1 MTALAPTNCWTSGG
15 FERQRCA
22 PLSGEPQILFP
33 LPEHKPCYSQRP
45 WQKPGQTGP
54 ARDREPGRRR
64 GGGSLEKKGEE
75 GWVIVAGGSGD
86 EGAIFNKTQPISV
99 GVRRRVLSPG
109 REQAW
114 GSAVTDERS
123 ERAGKPW
130 VEQAWGNSAIEPSS
144 SKRDRTEEFDPG
156 SD

>member
-1 MTALAPTNCWTSGG
+1 MCRAIFPC
-15 FERQRCA
+15 
-22 PLSGEPQILFP
+22 LS
-33 LPEHKPCYSQRP
+33 KPCYSHRP
-45 WQKPGQTGP
+45 WPE
-54 ARDREPGRRR
+54 ARANRSRRVIECHER
-64 GGGSLEKKGEE
+64 DEEGSLEKKGGRRAGFRKKAVLGERA
-75 GWVIVAGGSGD
+75 WLIVAGASGD
-86 EGAIFNKTQPISV
+86 EVGIFNKTQPISV

>member
-1 MTALAPTNCWTSGG
+1 MCRAIFPY
-15 FERQRCA
+15 
-22 PLSGEPQILFP
+22 LS
-33 LPEHKPCYSQRP
+33 KPCYSHRP
-45 WQKPGQTGP
+45 WPEAGCNRSRRVIESQEGDEEGGGWKKKWEVGWFSQESCAKVAGVG
-54 ARDREPGRRR
+54 DRSR
-64 GGGSLEKKGEE
+64 GGEK
-75 GWVIVAGGSGD
+75 
-86 EGAIFNKTQPISV
+86 
-99 GVRRRVLSPG
+99 
-109 REQAW
+109 AW